1 MGKVVRRERPVERP
15 GDLCRYIGAV
25 AAVGV
30 GHPDHKRDFELVFA
44 DLGGER
50 QVVRAAEEIAVVV
63 DLFAVV
69 GEVNSDGVAVGKTCQ
84 DRIDDLVVVAG
95 SVVVVR
101 ETWRSC
107 CVKSS
112 RRISPGVKYASSL
125 G

>member
-69 GEVNSDGVAVGKTCQ
+69 EYPRA
-84 DRIDDLVVVAG
+84 
-95 SVVVVR
+95 
-101 ETWRSC
+101 
-107 CVKSS
+107 
-112 RRISPGVKYASSL
+112 
-125 G
+125 